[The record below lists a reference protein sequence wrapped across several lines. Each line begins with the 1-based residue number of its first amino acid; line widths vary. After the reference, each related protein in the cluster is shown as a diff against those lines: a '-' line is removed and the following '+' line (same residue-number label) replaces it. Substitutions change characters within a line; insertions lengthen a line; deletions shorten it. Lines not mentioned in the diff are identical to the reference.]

1 MWKIYA
7 KIIQKLKWN
16 TRVRYFKTAFC
27 QYAKKLG
34 FLLVFFVCLFVCF
47 VKSLINCIML
57 SVFRPGRLVED
68 DRSWLYSTDPWHML
82 LSLHSARLQQN
93 LQRNVELF
101 SYALFLWPC
110 PQKLKSSRDSR
121 TLELSHLTTISV
133 SYPTMRCRKKNR
145 VHASGSQNN
154 YQTRSM
160 ESRTWEERG
169 CEEEAAQC
177 WEESSPE
184 TPARKARG
192 LCVPWGKNSKG
203 RTV

>member
-1 MWKIYA
+1 MQRNWG
-7 KIIQKLKWN
+7 
-16 TRVRYFKTAFC
+16 FC
-27 QYAKKLG
+27 W
-34 FLLVFFVCLFVCF
+34 VFFVCF

-101 SYALFLWPC
+101 FLCFIPVAMPPKAQVIQGQQDPRVVSPHYNLC
-110 PQKLKSSRDSR
+110 LLLHHEMQGKKTVCMPQAAKI
-121 TLELSHLTTISV
+121 TTR
-133 SYPTMRCRKKNR
+133 PDPWRAEPGRKGVVKKR
-145 VHASGSQNN
+145 QHSA
-154 YQTRSM
+154 
-160 ESRTWEERG
+160 
-169 CEEEAAQC
+169 
-177 WEESSPE
+177 ESSPE

>member
-7 KIIQKLKWN
+7 KIIPKLKWN

-34 FLLVFFVCLFVCF
+34 FLLGFFVCLFVCF

-101 SYALFLWPC
+101 FLCFIPVAMPPKAQVIQGQQDPRVVSPHYNLCLLLHHEMQGKKPC
-110 PQKLKSSRDSR
+110 ACLRQPK
-121 TLELSHLTTISV
+121 
-133 SYPTMRCRKKNR
+133 
-145 VHASGSQNN
+145 
-154 YQTRSM
+154 
-160 ESRTWEERG
+160 
-169 CEEEAAQC
+169 
-177 WEESSPE
+177 
-184 TPARKARG
+184 
-192 LCVPWGKNSKG
+192 
-203 RTV
+203 